1 MLALVKGLPLAY
13 DRDLQEDKDALFS
26 SVDTAREALTIASRV
41 TKTLR
46 IYPERMKAAT
56 AQGFLTATDLADD
69 LVRRGVPFAE
79 AHEQVGKLVRYCAS
93 HERTFADLGA
103 AEAQRFIPSWD
114 SKLRHVAVSPESSVN
129 RKNVV
134 GGTAPQQVA
143 RQIAIAQGA
152 LGELKKRIA
161 GRT

>member
-1 MLALVKGLPLAY
+1 
-13 DRDLQEDKDALFS
+13 
-26 SVDTAREALTIASRV
+26 
-41 TKTLR
+41 
-46 IYPERMKAAT
+46 
-56 AQGFLTATDLADD
+56 
-69 LVRRGVPFAE
+69 VRF
-79 AHEQVGKLVRYCAS
+79 CAG

-114 SKLRHVAVSPESSVN
+114 SKLRRVAVSPESSVN

-143 RQIAIAQGA
+143 RQIAIAHDA
-152 LGELKKRIA
+152 LGKLKKKIA